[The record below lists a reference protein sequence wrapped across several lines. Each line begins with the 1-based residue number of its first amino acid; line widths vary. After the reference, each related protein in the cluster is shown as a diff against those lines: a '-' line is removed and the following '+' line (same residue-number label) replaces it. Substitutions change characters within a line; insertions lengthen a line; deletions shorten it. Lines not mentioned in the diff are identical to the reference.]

1 MRLLRS
7 LISSLLVSGICI
19 VSAASSW
26 SFEDAT
32 LTVQSKGAGVGA
44 GSKEK
49 LSPSV
54 PLPKPVSLGAT
65 DTLKL
70 LLTTV
75 DGKKAKRPHQ
85 AFLTLTDPTTSLEE
99 SFVLNV
105 KESGKGKLDLT
116 HKDLPIQFL
125 TSSKP
130 ISASIVIGSFGSSS
144 PYKSKVFDLNVSR
157 DPNVPIV
164 IPEKPVRYAAEK
176 EIHHIFRADPRS
188 PPRIITLVFAAG
200 VVAALPV
207 LLGVWA
213 TLGAN
218 VNHLSKALSSAPVSH
233 ALFFGSI
240 LAMEGIFF
248 LYYTSWNLFQALP
261 AATVVGSVAFL
272 SGSRALSEVQE
283 RRLAGLR

>member
-1 MRLLRS
+1 MKLLLS
-7 LISSLLVSGICI
+7 LIPSLLISGAC
-19 VSAASSW
+19 VASAASSW

-32 LTVQSKGAGVGA
+32 LTVQGKGTGVGA
-44 GSKEK
+44 GAKEK
-49 LSPSV
+49 LNPSSPLSKSV
-54 PLPKPVSLGAT
+54 ALGAT

-70 LLTTV
+70 LLTAT

-85 AFLTLTDPTTSLEE
+85 AFLTLTDPTTGLEE
-99 SFVLNV
+99 SFVLSV
-105 KESGKGKLDLT
+105 KESGKGKVDLT

-130 ISASIVIGSFGSSS
+130 IPASIVIGSFGSST
-144 PYKSKVFDLNVSR
+144 PYKSKVFDLSVTR
-157 DPNVPIV
+157 DPNVPLA
-164 IPEKPVRYAAEK
+164 IPEKPVRYAAES

-188 PPRIITLVFAAG
+188 PPKIITLVFAAA
-200 VVAALPV
+200 VVGALPI
-207 LLGVWA
+207 LFGLWA

-218 VNHLSKALSSAPVSH
+218 VNHMGKALGNAPVSH

-248 LYYTSWNLFQALP
+248 MYYTTWNLFQTLP
-261 AATVVGSVAFL
+261 AAAVVSIVAFL